1 MRHLESSYEFVSQI
15 NSKGFQGVFS
25 IFFYTKK
32 MLAKFTNIKKYRA
45 KIKKM
50 ISRHLEQEK
59 VSILFPALFC
69 FSRYYFTNLSVK
81 KGFLLIIESWIILV
95 WGFYDVWGDV

>member
-1 MRHLESSYEFVSQI
+1 LESSYEFVGQI

-45 KIKKM
+45 FFSDFCPTLINYRATSSK
-50 ISRHLEQEK
+50 
-59 VSILFPALFC
+59 LFC
-69 FSRYYFTNLSVK
+69 CFKITYT
-81 KGFLLIIESWIILV
+81 LLL
-95 WGFYDVWGDV
+95 

>member
-1 MRHLESSYEFVSQI
+1 HLESSYEFVGQI

-45 KIKKM
+45 KK
-50 ISRHLEQEK
+50 RTVQELSCAVLKGGNFK
-59 VSILFPALFC
+59 V
-69 FSRYYFTNLSVK
+69 K
-81 KGFLLIIESWIILV
+81 
-95 WGFYDVWGDV
+95 

>member
-1 MRHLESSYEFVSQI
+1 QI

-45 KIKKM
+45 I
-50 ISRHLEQEK
+50 RQWPVHC
-59 VSILFPALFC
+59 VILFLLEKLFI
-69 FSRYYFTNLSVK
+69 FFVITT
-81 KGFLLIIESWIILV
+81 FLVESLIT
-95 WGFYDVWGDV
+95 

>member
-1 MRHLESSYEFVSQI
+1 MRHLESSYEFVGQI

-45 KIKKM
+45 EIEKKN
-50 ISRHLEQEK
+50 EQYVFCIARFFFFLK
-59 VSILFPALFC
+59 FPKNLTFGRRLFE
-69 FSRYYFTNLSVK
+69 RGWDRSV
-81 KGFLLIIESWIILV
+81 
-95 WGFYDVWGDV
+95 

>member
-1 MRHLESSYEFVSQI
+1 HLESSYEFVGQI

-45 KIKKM
+45 
-50 ISRHLEQEK
+50 EK
-59 VSILFPALFC
+59 RAIRFLYCSFFFFLKFPKNLTFGRRLFE
-69 FSRYYFTNLSVK
+69 RGWDRSV
-81 KGFLLIIESWIILV
+81 
-95 WGFYDVWGDV
+95 

>member
-1 MRHLESSYEFVSQI
+1 LESSYEFVGQI

-45 KIKKM
+45 M
-50 ISRHLEQEK
+50 ISKGLAELSYWI
-59 VSILFPALFC
+59 VVLSLFRSC
-69 FSRYYFTNLSVK
+69 
-81 KGFLLIIESWIILV
+81 
-95 WGFYDVWGDV
+95 

>member
-1 MRHLESSYEFVSQI
+1 SSYEFVGQI

-45 KIKKM
+45 KEQYVFCIVLFFLKFPK
-50 ISRHLEQEK
+50 SRTCGHR
-59 VSILFPALFC
+59 LFPKELLLLPPFIRESVAKPIFKFVLHSLFI
-69 FSRYYFTNLSVK
+69 F
-81 KGFLLIIESWIILV
+81 
-95 WGFYDVWGDV
+95 

>member
-1 MRHLESSYEFVSQI
+1 LESSYEFVGQI

-45 KIKKM
+45 KILHPTRWGVLPVLLLCFLSFLYFRFTLKNN
-50 ISRHLEQEK
+50 L
-59 VSILFPALFC
+59 VIL
-69 FSRYYFTNLSVK
+69 K
-81 KGFLLIIESWIILV
+81 
-95 WGFYDVWGDV
+95 